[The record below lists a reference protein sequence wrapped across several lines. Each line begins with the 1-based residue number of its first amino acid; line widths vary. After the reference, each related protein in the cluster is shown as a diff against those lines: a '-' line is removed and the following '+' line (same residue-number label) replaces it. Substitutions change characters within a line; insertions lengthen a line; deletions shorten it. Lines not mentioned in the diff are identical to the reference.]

1 MLGGRFV
8 VMQVSLLG
16 FYLSRLS
23 VILDARLWNSV
34 FNIVLEF

>member
-16 FYLSRLS
+16 FYLSSLS
-23 VILDARLWNSV
+23 VIIDARLWNSV

>member
-16 FYLSRLS
+16 FYLSCLS